1 MKGILSNFCHHC
13 HVIVFICFNKEQTQE
28 MKLIIELKNGRTADN
43 QSAFDPSVCAE
54 ALNGAIRDAQ
64 APRAR

>member
-1 MKGILSNFCHHC
+1 MLLCLFI
-13 HVIVFICFNKEQTQE
+13 ICFNKEQTQD
-28 MKLIIELKNGRTADN
+28 MKLIIELKNGTTADN

-54 ALNGAIRDAQ
+54 ALDGAIRDAQ